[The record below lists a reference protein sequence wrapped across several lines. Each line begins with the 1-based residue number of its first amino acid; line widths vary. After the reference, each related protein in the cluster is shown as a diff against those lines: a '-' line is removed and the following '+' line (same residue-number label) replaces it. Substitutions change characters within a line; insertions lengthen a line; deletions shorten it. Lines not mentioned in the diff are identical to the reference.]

1 MYYLFLSSAVM
12 ASVNALIKC
21 FVAVYV
27 AKYGTGKAAHAEE
40 TLIIAP
46 FLFSTMP
53 GNTKWHRPTVDIIL
67 TFMISLKLFSS
78 ICRKGIQ
85 WGPSIPT
92 LFTNTPMSR
101 LWYRR
106 VSMILLNALGQVKSL
121 TMIRIFKPLTIILEI

>member
-1 MYYLFLSSAVM
+1 M
-12 ASVNALIKC
+12 ACVNALIKC

-40 TLIIAP
+40 TLMIAP

-67 TFMISLKLFSS
+67 TFIISLKLFSS

-85 WGPSIPT
+85 
-92 LFTNTPMSR
+92 
-101 LWYRR
+101 
-106 VSMILLNALGQVKSL
+106 
-121 TMIRIFKPLTIILEI
+121 